1 MISKHLKPVQLSVM
15 ISNLIR
21 VEQIEFQGKNFIE
34 PQLGQLKSI
43 GNMFY
48 RKDLN
53 SERERERARN
63 GKFERFVYGGGI
75 CRFSLDNFRENYFIC
90 HYDEI
95 ILSRASKWT
104 GGPFAF

>member
-53 SERERERARN
+53 SEGEREKIVETWESNESRRH
-63 GKFERFVYGGGI
+63 
-75 CRFSLDNFRENYFIC
+75 L
-90 HYDEI
+90 
-95 ILSRASKWT
+95 ILKLR
-104 GGPFAF
+104 